1 MTVTVNTG
9 FWVKLENDTVVQ
21 VWDTEPPYQTEP
33 GWRQAVEIKPDIVV
47 NREYITDH
55 YFDLTKTPVEIIW
68 NKAELDIESRKA
80 GLVSKA
86 NFEFQQIV
94 QAEIRKQTDEFP
106 ETQYDAEVV
115 EAARIVFETARNAI
129 AAATTHKAVD
139 ALL

>member
-1 MTVTVNTG
+1 MTATINTG
-9 FWVKLENDTVVQ
+9 FWVKIEGDKVVQ

-33 GWRQAVEIKPDIVV
+33 GWKQAIEIKPDVV
-47 NREYITDH
+47 PNREYITDH
-55 YFDLTKTPVEIIW
+55 YFDITAVPVEIIW
-68 NKAELDIESRKA
+68 NKAELDVESRKS

-129 AAATTHKAVD
+129 VAATTHKAVD